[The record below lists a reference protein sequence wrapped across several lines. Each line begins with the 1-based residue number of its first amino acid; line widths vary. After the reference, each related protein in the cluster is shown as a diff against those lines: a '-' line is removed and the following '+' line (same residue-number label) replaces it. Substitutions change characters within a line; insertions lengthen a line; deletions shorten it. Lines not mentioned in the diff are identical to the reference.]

1 MTDNEK
7 RAYIGKVLDHYVR
20 WYNKRVSEGFP
31 MSIGAFDEMN
41 FRMWL
46 DYNHKDAVDMFGFNL
61 LFKNLN
67 LCVSSCAPSAED
79 MAVWTD

>member
-7 RAYIGKVLDHYVR
+7 RAKIGEVLDHYVR
-20 WYNKRVSEGFP
+20 WYNHCIEIGYPSR
-31 MSIGAFDEMN
+31 GAFDEMN

-46 DYNHKDAVDMFGFNL
+46 DYNHKDAVEMFGFDL

-67 LCVSSCAPSAED
+67 LCVSSCGPSDED
-79 MAVWTD
+79 IAAWID